1 MNGKRRPKIEALVVN
16 AIRKLQDAQGL
27 TPREISNYIIQE
39 YDVPGTEIKKQVQLA
54 LKRGVSYGI
63 LRKSKGGYYTCNQDF
78 LKKQPMD
85 RHEINELSCPPR
97 RSRRRRSSRRRCRS
111 VRRGCRRAQRRRR
124 NSCRRRAR
132 RSACKRR
139 RNRRRKRSSGRRC
152 SNSDINEIEAISK
165 QPRTSNQD
173 DDDSNSRNES
183 ISDRSSLTDPD
194 GSMQDPRSITPP
206 ITHMD

>member
-1 MNGKRRPKIEALVVN
+1 
-16 AIRKLQDAQGL
+16 
-27 TPREISNYIIQE
+27 
-39 YDVPGTEIKKQVQLA
+39 
-54 LKRGVSYGI
+54 
-63 LRKSKGGYYTCNQDF
+63 
-78 LKKQPMD
+78 MD
-85 RHEINELSCPPR
+85 RHEINEFSCPSR

-111 VRRGCRRAQRRRR
+111 VRRACRRVQRRRR

-132 RSACKRR
+132 RRSACKRR
-139 RNRRRKRSSGRRC
+139 RSRRRKRSSGRRC
-152 SNSDINEIEAISK
+152 SNSDINEMEAISK
-165 QPRTSNQD
+165 QPRTNNQD